1 MPKKIRAKKRQKRQN
16 WTRAKKIFTF
26 FFVKFGISGPK
37 NPWNQLFEPL
47 EGHTQK
53 LKNDPQETW
62 PNPIYNTRHE
72 VKTVLILFFYVS
84 NDHLQDTINYM
95 YFHIT
100 YSSIY
105 K

>member
-1 MPKKIRAKKRQKRQN
+1 MVSIFVPSFCQKKIRAKKRQKRQN

-62 PNPIYNTRHE
+62 PNPNYRVEILDMDYA
-72 VKTVLILFFYVS
+72 LIAELVIIHFSQKYAFY
-84 NDHLQDTINYM
+84 L
-95 YFHIT
+95 
-100 YSSIY
+100 
-105 K
+105 